1 MMEEPK
7 LKDKEKVI
15 GKLTPFWKKY
25 WEKEEKFRKEVA
37 KLEKEMSKAVGL
49 GVDLEFFYVDG
60 ECVGVGASGI
70 DDRKKFPLIQ
80 DSEFGD

>member
-7 LKDKEKVI
+7 LNDKVKVI
-15 GKLTPFWKKY
+15 EKLTPFWKRY
-25 WEKEEKFRKEVA
+25 WEKEEKFRNEVA
-37 KLEKEMSKAVGL
+37 ELEEEMSKAVSL
-49 GVDLEFFYVDG
+49 SVDLEFFHVDG

-70 DDRKKFPLIQ
+70 DDRKKFPLIR

>member
-1 MMEEPK
+1 MH
-7 LKDKEKVI
+7 
-15 GKLTPFWKKY
+15 GAGRW
-25 WEKEEKFRKEVA
+25 
-37 KLEKEMSKAVGL
+37 SKAVGL
-49 GVDLEFFYVDG
+49 GVDLEFFHVDG